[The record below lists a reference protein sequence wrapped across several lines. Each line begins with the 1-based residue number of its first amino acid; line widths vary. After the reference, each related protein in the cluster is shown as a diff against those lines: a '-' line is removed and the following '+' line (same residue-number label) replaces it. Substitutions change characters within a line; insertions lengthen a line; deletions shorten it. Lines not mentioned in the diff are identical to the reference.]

1 MDNQDVQGVVTS
13 YSTIIMLGL
22 AMLLGVIWW
31 ARTLIKKNPEL
42 TFGDIVNNLFLR
54 EKVSVFII
62 TCFIINFAEALMA
75 ASITPSGEVQVNP
88 LARILSHMVIA
99 IAAITCGL
107 MLPTFFAD
115 LFAKES
121 KKRAATL
128 FIFIMAVFGTI
139 ALPYINVLLIANG
152 LKQTQLLSLYIL
164 DLNPFNDM
172 SSYYQSI
179 GLSPMFSPSGAMQ
192 YPMITSIYVT
202 FAHYFLV
209 VLDGAFIIYNKKE
222 DKKED
227 KDKDKGDKDKDKD
240 KDKNSKD
247 SKDPITKL
255 VKRYSNGSLAEDVEK
270 SKITAAHSI
279 HNALET
285 GAKARLS
292 SNIAA
297 MVEKIEEF
305 DRTSHK
311 LPADAKKAEKI
322 ELRKKIYNLFAAST
336 RNGEGFGL
344 TLPKI
349 AEVGN

>member
-1 MDNQDVQGVVTS
+1 MDNQDVQGVVSS

-31 ARTLIKKNPEL
+31 SRTLLKKNPDL

-115 LFAKES
+115 LFAKEN
-121 KKRAATL
+121 KKRLATA
-128 FIFIMAVFGTI
+128 FIFMMAVFGTI

-152 LKQTQLLSLYIL
+152 LKQTQLLNLYIL
-164 DLNPFNDM
+164 DLNPMNDM
-172 SSYYQSI
+172 PSYYQSI

-222 DKKED
+222 SKPDAKKPDGNKDTNKDAD
-227 KDKDKGDKDKDKD
+227 KDKDT
-240 KDKNSKD
+240 
-247 SKDPITKL
+247 KDPISKL
-255 VKRYSNGSLAEDVEK
+255 IKRYSNGSLEADEEK
-270 SKITAAHSI
+270 SKITTAHAI
-279 HNALET
+279 HNGLET
-285 GAKARLS
+285 SAKVRLS

-297 MVEKIEEF
+297 MMEKVNAF
-305 DRTSHK
+305 DATSHS
-311 LPADAKKAEKI
+311 LSAEEKKTKKQD
-322 ELRKKIYNLFAAST
+322 LRKAIFKFFAAST
-336 RNGEGFGL
+336 KHGEGFGI
-344 TLPKI
+344 TLPRI
-349 AEVGN
+349 DFESGN